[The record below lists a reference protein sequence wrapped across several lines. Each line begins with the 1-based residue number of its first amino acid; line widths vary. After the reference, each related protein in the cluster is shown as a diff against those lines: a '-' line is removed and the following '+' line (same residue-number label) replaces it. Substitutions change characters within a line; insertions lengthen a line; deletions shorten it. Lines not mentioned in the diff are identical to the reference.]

1 MGAYEFQALDAE
13 GRTRKG
19 VLQGDTARAV
29 RQSLRERGLTPV
41 EVTELKAAAAAT
53 AARGEIRLFER
64 GLDQNQLAILTRQ
77 FATLV
82 RAGLPLDEA
91 LSALAEE
98 AESTAQRKLL
108 VAVRARMMEGA
119 PLASALSE
127 HPRAFDTLY
136 CAAVSA
142 GEQSG
147 QIAVVLSRLADH
159 LEERA
164 RTGSKLG
171 QALVYPALLFVV
183 AMIVAVALLTFVVPQ
198 VVQVFSQLKRE
209 LPWLTQFMLSL
220 SGFLKSWGWLLLVAV
235 LAGAAALALALRNAA
250 FRLSWDAMLLKLPLF
265 GRLIRLGDTGR
276 FARTMGLATA
286 ASVPV
291 LEALKVSSQVV
302 DNRVLRAAVER
313 VRVRVREGAPLALA
327 LKETRLFPPL
337 LTRMVMSGEKSGELT
352 EMLERSADL
361 HERQLNHQ
369 LGTLTALIEPLL
381 ILVMGGVVLT
391 IVLAVLLPIFDLN
404 TLLGRP

>member
-19 VLQGDTARAV
+19 VLQGDTARAI
-29 RQSLRERGLTPV
+29 RQVLRERGLTPV
-41 EVTELKAAAAAT
+41 EVTELKQAVAEAS
-53 AARGEIRLFER
+53 ARGEIRLFER
-64 GLDQNQLAILTRQ
+64 GLDRNQLAILTRQ

-91 LSALAEE
+91 LAALSEE
-98 AESTAQRKLL
+98 AESGAQRKLL

-119 PLASALSE
+119 PLASALAE
-127 HPRAFDTLY
+127 HPKAFDALY

-147 QIAVVLSRLADH
+147 QIAVVLTRLADH

-183 AMIVAVALLTFVVPQ
+183 AMTVAIALLTFVVPQ

-209 LPWLTQFMLSL
+209 LPGLTVFMLAL
-220 SGFLKSWGWLLLVAV
+220 SSVLKNWGWLLLVLL
-235 LAGAAALALALRNAA
+235 LAGIGALLLALRSPA
-250 FRLSWDAMLLKLPLF
+250 FRLRWDGLLLRLPLL

-291 LEALKVSSQVV
+291 LEALKVAAQVV
-302 DNRVLRAAVER
+302 DNRVLRSAVER

-327 LKETRLFPPL
+327 LKETKLFPAL

-361 HERQLNHQ
+361 HERQLNHS

-381 ILVMGGVVLT
+381 ILLMGGVVLA

-404 TLLGRP
+404 QMLGR